1 MSYISQENLVYGR
14 HLAEEVIWEQSTS
27 IDDNE
32 FGLNSDSHIFDDEN
46 VESMDEI
53 TAIQAILAAC
63 GKRVTEGEILSV
75 YERMEDEQ
83 EQFNQEESD

>member
-32 FGLNSDSHIFDDEN
+32 FGLNSDLHIFDDEN

-75 YERMEDEQ
+75 YERMENEQ
-83 EQFNQEESD
+83 EQFNREEID

>member
-1 MSYISQENLVYGR
+1 MSYICQENLVHGR
-14 HLAEEVIWEQSTS
+14 HLAEEVIWEQSAS

-32 FGLNSDSHIFDDEN
+32 FRFDSNSRIFDDEDDA
-46 VESMDEI
+46 MDEI

-75 YERMEDEQ
+75 YESAEDEQ
-83 EQFNQEESD
+83 EQFNREEID

>member
-1 MSYISQENLVYGR
+1 MSYISQENLVHGR
-14 HLAEEVIWEQSTS
+14 HLAEEVIWEQSVS

-32 FGLNSDSHIFDDEN
+32 FRFDSDSRIFDDEDDA
-46 VESMDEI
+46 MDEI

-75 YERMEDEQ
+75 YESAEDEQ
-83 EQFNQEESD
+83 EQFNREEID